1 MHDIAQRKPERVKA
15 MAAAY
20 DKWWD
25 DLYPVMIKR
34 GGDDE
39 LMEMKNKRT
48 QESAKNRWFM
58 GLLPKFLK
66 KN

>member
-1 MHDIAQRKPERVKA
+1 

-39 LMEMKNKRT
+39 LVEMKNKRVE
-48 QESAKNRWFM
+48 ESVKNRWFM
-58 GLLPKFLK
+58 GLLPSLQK